1 VIVQPAFVFVKSV
14 RYNLAQHSS
23 VGYSVVV
30 LYAVL
35 GFLAGAF
42 LNLAAD
48 NLPRRRRILS
58 RPSCSF
64 CRRERSWLEL
74 SWIISLLL
82 GRERCPG
89 CGARRSV
96 RWLVLESLTV
106 LSFVFFWLRYG
117 LSVQLFLVT
126 LYACALYL
134 VFVIDLEHRLI
145 LRVVILP
152 AIALAIVGSQF
163 YPGLGWRRALV
174 GGALAFLFFYLV
186 VIVGRVAFGRSA
198 MGRGDANL
206 AAFVGLIT
214 GFPEVILT
222 LLITVCLGGIVS
234 LVLVASGTK
243 RLRSYIPYGVF
254 LVAGGLAMLVF
265 HDEILAWYLGL
276 F

>member
-1 VIVQPAFVFVKSV
+1 
-14 RYNLAQHSS
+14 
-23 VGYSVVV
+23 VVV

-35 GFLAGAF
+35 GLLAGAF

-48 NLPRRRRILS
+48 NLPHRRWILD
-58 RPSCSF
+58 RPRCSH
-64 CRRERSWLEL
+64 CQGERSWFSL
-74 SWIISLLL
+74 SSVVSSLL
-82 GRERCPG
+82 GRWRCPS
-89 CGARRSV
+89 CGAPRSR
-96 RWLVLESLTV
+96 RWLVLELITA
-106 LSFVFFWLRYG
+106 LSFGFFWFRYG
-117 LSVQLFLVT
+117 PSAQLWLVS
-126 LYACALYL
+126 LYACVLFL

-152 AIALAIVGSQF
+152 AIGIAIVGSLF
-163 YPGLGWRRALV
+163 YPGLGWRRAVV

-206 AAFVGLIT
+206 AAFIGLIT

-222 LLITVCLGGIVS
+222 LVITVCLGGLVS
-234 LVLVASGTK
+234 LLLVVSGTK

-265 HDEILAWYLGL
+265 HDEILSWYIGL

>member
-1 VIVQPAFVFVKSV
+1 M
-14 RYNLAQHSS
+14 
-23 VGYSVVV
+23 GYSVVA

-35 GFLAGAF
+35 GLFAGAF

-58 RPSCSF
+58 RPGCSY
-64 CRRERSWLEL
+64 CDRERPWLEV
-74 SWIISLLL
+74 SAIISLLL

-89 CGARRSV
+89 CGARRSP
-96 RWLVLESLTV
+96 RRLALELVTV

-117 LSVQLFLVT
+117 PSVQLCLVT
-126 LYACALYL
+126 LYACALL
-134 VFVIDLEHRLI
+134 LIFVIDLEHRLI

-152 AIALAIVGSQF
+152 AIALAIVGSHF
-163 YPGLGWRRALV
+163 YPGLGWRRAVV

-186 VIVGRVAFGRSA
+186 VVVGRLFFGRSA

-214 GFPEVILT
+214 GFPEVILA

-234 LVLVASGTK
+234 LALVASGTK

-265 HDEILAWYLGL
+265 HDEILGWYLGL

>member
-1 VIVQPAFVFVKSV
+1 
-14 RYNLAQHSS
+14 
-23 VGYSVVV
+23 
-30 LYAVL
+30 LY
-35 GFLAGAF
+35 
-42 LNLAAD
+42 
-48 NLPRRRRILS
+48 
-58 RPSCSF
+58 
-64 CRRERSWLEL
+64 
-74 SWIISLLL
+74 
-82 GRERCPG
+82 
-89 CGARRSV
+89 
-96 RWLVLESLTV
+96 
-106 LSFVFFWLRYG
+106 
-117 LSVQLFLVT
+117 LVT
-126 LYACALYL
+126 LYACALFL
-134 VFVIDLEHRLI
+134 IFVIDLEHRLI

-152 AIALAIVGSQF
+152 AIALAIVGSYF